1 MGPAGDLGPD
11 QGILGM
17 EIGGVDLFQAVPA
30 DIIIPV
36 TGGPFQIGFPDMG
49 FLHGPDDPQLIIFRG
64 LVDPVE
70 TVFESRQD
78 GRREIK
84 YFTGDSEIPVKL
96 CK

>member
-36 TGGPFQIGFPDMG
+36 PGGPFQIGFPDMG
-49 FLHGPDDPQLIIFRG
+49 FLHGPDDPQLIILRCI
-64 LVDPVE
+64 VDPVE
-70 TVFESRQD
+70 TFFQSRQD
-78 GRREIK
+78 GRREIQH
-84 YFTGDSEIPVKL
+84 FRGDAKIPVQL